1 MHGVEGSQS
10 SCRELCGH
18 CLPVLGTIACT
29 SVGIIYA
36 AGTNFKLPVTKDD
49 HYGTYIYY
57 CRIITVPT

>member
-18 CLPVLGTIACT
+18 CLPVLRVIACT

-36 AGTNFKLPVTKDD
+36 GGTNFKLPVTKDN
-49 HYGTYIYY
+49 HYGTYI
-57 CRIITVPT
+57 TVV